1 MQASCGHRRRHKKT
15 PPAKIV
21 KPAGGETPIAQGA
34 LHYKL

>member
-1 MQASCGHRRRHKKT
+1 MRTSTGRRRRHKKT

-34 LHYKL
+34 LYYKL